1 MDETGIH
8 AIINPYLYERN
19 RVAVTR
25 AKILSV
31 KSMLQ
36 NLDGVVNLRASAVH
50 VLTLSNVACGHTIFI
65 DEGKDE
71 YRV

>member
-1 MDETGIH
+1 MDETGIP

-25 AKILSV
+25 GKFLSV
-31 KSMLQ
+31 KGMLQ

-50 VLTLSNVACGHTIFI
+50 VLTLSNVDVRSH
-65 DEGKDE
+65 DLP
-71 YRV
+71 